1 MFDYSADAELFPQR
15 SRSRPKQIAYRRFE
29 SAAHALKFA
38 MEDLP
43 PTLLP
48 GTFLEVNDERL
59 GARQI
64 RELYEDDGF
73 PLARKQDPTPTQD

>member
-1 MFDYSADAELFPQR
+1 MFDYNAAAELFPQR
-15 SRSRPKQIAYRRFE
+15 SPKGSGQIAYRRFE

-43 PTLLP
+43 PPLLA

-59 GARQI
+59 GAKQI
-64 RELYEDDGF
+64 RELYEDEGF
-73 PLARKQDPTPTQD
+73 PLPRRRRDEY

>member
-15 SRSRPKQIAYRRFE
+15 SRGRSKQIAYRRFE

-43 PTLLP
+43 PTLLA

-59 GARQI
+59 GAKQI
-64 RELYEDDGF
+64 RELYEDEGF
-73 PLARKQDPTPTQD
+73 PLERRRNTA

>member
-1 MFDYSADAELFPQR
+1 MFDYSAGAELFPQR

-29 SAAHALKFA
+29 SAAQALKFA

-43 PTLLP
+43 PTLLA

-59 GARQI
+59 GAKQI
-64 RELYEDDGF
+64 RELYEDEGF
-73 PLARKQDPTPTQD
+73 PLERRRTTA